1 MSNTSSPA
9 FTEAVASNR
18 GSSGSAAWYLWW
30 FIGMKS
36 KAHPS
41 VSVTDFGDP
50 RSLTFFA
57 SFRATASSSSAA
69 NGVEEQ
75 GWKRQVI
82 SESEARSHPGGGPRQ
97 RRSSFAVRS
106 SGFGVRASEATI
118 VRTRR
123 QAIGTPARS
132 ADSSQQ
138 GNEEEGIHP
147 VLPGFKSHFIPSR
160 FLSGSRAWKFRG
172 RLGPVES

>member
-1 MSNTSSPA
+1 
-9 FTEAVASNR
+9 
-18 GSSGSAAWYLWW
+18 
-30 FIGMKS
+30 MKS
-36 KAHPS
+36 KVHPS
-41 VSVTDFGDP
+41 ASVTDFGDP

-106 SGFGVRASEATI
+106 SGFGGQQSCERDAKQLARLRDPRIRASRKSRKKEFTLFCD
-118 VRTRR
+118 
-123 QAIGTPARS
+123 
-132 ADSSQQ
+132 DSQFQRGSSITKNGLQ
-138 GNEEEGIHP
+138 
-147 VLPGFKSHFIPSR
+147 VVGF
-160 FLSGSRAWKFRG
+160 A
-172 RLGPVES
+172 